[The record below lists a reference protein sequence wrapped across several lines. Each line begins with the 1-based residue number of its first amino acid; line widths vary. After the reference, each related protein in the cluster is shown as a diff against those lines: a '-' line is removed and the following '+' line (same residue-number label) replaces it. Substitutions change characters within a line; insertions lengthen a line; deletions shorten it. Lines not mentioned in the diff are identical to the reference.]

1 MGHGQ
6 TFFWVIFNLCL
17 SVSHDWV
24 KARWDNISCWAT
36 SLRTGGLYKWYHDS
50 LKWRLWISNN
60 LKIAEIYF
68 RKFYIIW
75 LNYFIDLAEN
85 SQKEFISITFLNSV
99 RSPGGRILNLLKID
113 FFFFFLLLFVFRN
126 DLLKC
131 GEIHFQTYLF
141 VCMCV
146 CLCLPATCLVS
157 TFLSWRLFQINLLLN
172 NSRIWTLISVLYQL
186 S

>member
-1 MGHGQ
+1 MISRFSQ
-6 TFFWVIFNLCL
+6 MTLMNFKQPENSRNLFSKIL
-17 SVSHDWV
+17 HNLIELFYW
-24 KARWDNISCWAT
+24 SC
-36 SLRTGGLYKWYHDS
+36 
-50 LKWRLWISNN
+50 
-60 LKIAEIYF
+60 
-68 RKFYIIW
+68 RKFSERIHFNNFLKFGTIAGW
-75 LNYFIDLAEN
+75 PNIEFTEN
-85 SQKEFISITFLNSV
+85 W
-99 RSPGGRILNLLKID
+99 